1 MEDKL
6 LYLDSSA
13 LVKLVLPEEESGA
26 LLESL
31 SVWPVRVTSEL
42 ARVEVMRAARR
53 ATARLGAEKRA
64 EEVMAGLY
72 LLKIDSDI
80 LTGAARLEPRILRSL
95 DAIHLA
101 SALSLGTDLGAIV
114 IYDGNMASA
123 AAGHGLRVLAPGAVG
138 KTSAS
143 SEG

>member
-1 MEDKL
+1 M
-6 LYLDSSA
+6 
-13 LVKLVLPEEESGA
+13 
-26 LLESL
+26 LESL

-42 ARVEVMRAARR
+42 ARFEGVRAARR
-53 ATARLGAEKRA
+53 ATAQPAAEKRA

-80 LTGAARLEPRILRSL
+80 LRGAARLEPPILRSL

-114 IYDGNMASA
+114 IYDGTMA
-123 AAGHGLRVLAPGAVG
+123 AVG
-138 KTSAS
+138 
-143 SEG
+143 